1 MKMKKICF
9 VLMLFVPFLGVKA
22 QETMTPKERI
32 TQVMQSEEDF
42 LYADQTCTT
51 MEQALE
57 RAQAILMHE
66 VDAYLKQSGED
77 GEVVKGIVTEQM
89 VTITVQRGDKYRAFV
104 YVNKSS
110 LGAESLTDTV
120 NTSSIEDSAQTETD
134 KSTILGEI
142 ANMTSRL
149 QIYDY
154 IQLLK
159 KDGVNITFF
168 ERPSTDEQ
176 TKMYIILYRRGGNIE
191 AILTPPDENG
201 IRLNLST
208 GEPDTKNNHPSTSV
222 NGFTYIP

>member
-1 MKMKKICF
+1 MKKTLLVIG
-9 VLMLFVPFLGVKA
+9 LLLPILNIYA
-22 QETMTPKERI
+22 QDELTPKEQI
-32 TQVMQSEEDF
+32 TQVMQSEESYI
-42 LYADQTCTT
+42 YADQTCTT
-51 MEQALE
+51 VDQALE
-57 RAQAILMHE
+57 RAQSILMRE
-66 VDAYLKQSGED
+66 VEAYLKQSGED

-120 NTSSIEDSAQTETD
+120 NTSSTEDSALTETD
-134 KSTILGEI
+134 KSTIIGGI

-176 TKMYIILYRRGGNIE
+176 TKMYLILYRRGGNIE

-201 IRLNLST
+201 TRLNLST